1 MFSKYL
7 DKRKKKF
14 SLNIKNEIAKVPK
27 NTLIELTNACNHA
40 CIFCYNPIMKR
51 KTSNLDFET
60 YEDYIDSCYKEGVEE
75 VGLYSTG
82 EPFMTKN
89 LDQYIQLAKNKGIKR
104 LYISTNGSLATLDK
118 VKRCIEAGLD
128 SIKFSINAGTK
139 ETYKTIHGYDDFE
152 KVIKNIKEIYNYKV
166 ANKINLDLMSSF
178 VYTDLTYPEID
189 LFKKNYNFL
198 FNEMIFIPS
207 GNQGGRFIKNREKII
222 SKDKEKE
229 LENNLLEKIPN
240 KPCEMIWNRLHL
252 TAEGF
257 MTACCTDYENDLTF
271 KKFTK
276 NDTLFNQFNSKKIK
290 DLRKK
295 HLNNSLDGTICKS
308 CIYNK
313 DFEYNKI
320 LPNSFK
326 EKNSLSKKKIESHK
340 QRFKKAII

>member
-1 MFSKYL
+1 
-7 DKRKKKF
+7 
-14 SLNIKNEIAKVPK
+14 
-27 NTLIELTNACNHA
+27 
-40 CIFCYNPIMKR
+40 
-51 KTSNLDFET
+51 
-60 YEDYIDSCYKEGVEE
+60 
-75 VGLYSTG
+75 
-82 EPFMTKN
+82 MTKN

-229 LENNLLEKIPN
+229 LENNLLEKN
-240 KPCEMIWNRLHL
+240 TQQTM
-252 TAEGF
+252 
-257 MTACCTDYENDLTF
+257 
-271 KKFTK
+271 
-276 NDTLFNQFNSKKIK
+276 
-290 DLRKK
+290 
-295 HLNNSLDGTICKS
+295 
-308 CIYNK
+308 
-313 DFEYNKI
+313 
-320 LPNSFK
+320 
-326 EKNSLSKKKIESHK
+326 
-340 QRFKKAII
+340 